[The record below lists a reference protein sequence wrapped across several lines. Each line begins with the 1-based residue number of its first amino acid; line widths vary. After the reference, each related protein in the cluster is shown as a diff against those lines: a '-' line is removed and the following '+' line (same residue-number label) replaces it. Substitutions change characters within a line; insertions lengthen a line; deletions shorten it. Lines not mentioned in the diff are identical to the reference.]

1 MKRLISVISILTIV
15 VSLFSWQLDRQ
26 AQFPV
31 NLYSIDRAGNNV
43 VIGGGSGGVGHS
55 TDNGE
60 TFSFVMTPTFNASSG
75 VYNDAN
81 DVSFADENHV
91 AIASEDGMVIISD
104 DGGATW
110 TQAPGVE
117 ALFGTDDTEG
127 IVYHADGKIWVSG
140 ANGKIAYSED
150 HGQTWVLQTTPG
162 TDTLYKMS
170 MNSSGTGFVA
180 CNNGSPDL
188 AKLYKTTDYGQNWEV
203 LALGTPNELTN
214 FAVEQYGSLVVV
226 VGDDGSISYSNDNG
240 ANWTHHIDLSG
251 SRLTGVSMNGAEGY
265 AVGWNGVVV
274 KTTDS
279 WETVQV
285 VENDWNYYS
294 QDIIYDAN
302 DHAMLAGWYGTVA
315 KSTDGITWVE
325 KTVSSVDNYNISLI
339 DEDNWYLIGD
349 KGTIFKTTDGGSS
362 YDKIFIEPYNN
373 LDINTLQ
380 TSHFFDMNEGIVT
393 GKTSGVVY
401 KTTNGGDSWTSFQ
414 IPGVS
419 SSKTMYAFEFLNDQ
433 VGWTFGY
440 ASVAA
445 KTTNGGDTWN
455 PLTLSGITTNDN
467 IYCAHAFDENNIVL
481 GAKNGVIYRT
491 NDGQSFTSITI
502 GSTNINDIYF
512 QDADHGIA
520 VNTAGD
526 IYYTTNGGLTAGDWM
541 LASESADDDLN
552 TIYEADN
559 GTLVVGGYS
568 ADSSNL
574 GTTWA
579 MMQSE
584 DNGATWTEIDLPETT
599 FNPVRIMD
607 ITGWDN
613 NIIAVGKNQV
623 VYTGTVDGDTPP
635 PPEYAEDLFFSEYIE
650 GSSNNKALEIF
661 NGTGQ
666 DIDLTPYVVKLG
678 SNGND
683 WGNEVDLEG
692 TLAHND
698 VFIIANDAAVPAI
711 LDISDVTSNVTWYNG
726 DDAIGLFLNDTL
738 IDVIGVY
745 QTDPGTAWDV
755 AGVTGATLN
764 HTLVRKPDVVEG
776 TTDWTASAG
785 TDTAN
790 SQWLVYDI
798 DEFSYIGFHE
808 FAGGSG
814 NNVAMPTFDPAPG
827 SYDDPINVTLASE
840 TPDASIYYTLDG
852 SEPTDTSTMYS
863 GPINVS
869 ESTTIK
875 AIAYADG
882 LDPSFVATGSY
893 TILTVQNVANV
904 AELRNGNT
912 DGSIYNLTSEV
923 IATFVQTYR
932 NQKYIQDTTAGIL
945 IDDNNNIITTAVSV
959 GDGITGIQGT
969 LSVYN
974 GMLQF
979 TPVQDIASVTS
990 TGNVVE
996 PVVVTIPDLV
1006 ADFDTYEARVVAV
1019 ENVQFATTGEFTNGT
1034 AYEITDGT
1042 NTYNFR
1048 STFYDV
1054 DYIGTAI
1061 PAGIG
1066 TINVIPNS
1074 RVEGEFITA
1083 RTLADFDFGPI
1094 TNPAPTNLS
1103 YEVNDDAVTLTW
1115 EAPTD
1120 ATNLTAYKV
1129 YKDDAFL
1136 AELAA
1141 NILTYTDEDLADGDY
1156 TYYVTAMYGDDESLA
1171 SNTVMVYIGEATGDA
1186 EDLFISEYIEG
1197 SSNNKAIE
1205 IFNGTGI
1212 PVDLTPYVVKSASNG
1227 GEWNNDLNLEG
1238 TLANGD
1244 VFVIANSAADPAIL
1258 NTSDATSAVTYFNG
1272 NDAIGLFLN
1281 DVMIDAI
1288 GVYQT
1293 DPGTAW
1299 NVAGVENATLNHTL
1313 VRKPTVIVGNLDWT
1327 ASAGTNADDS
1337 EWIVYDIDELSY
1349 IGSHEFTGGTPGNN
1363 AATPVFDPAS
1373 GTYDQP
1379 ISVTMTSETEGA
1391 TIYYTIDGTEPTD
1404 ASPEYTGAIDI
1415 EQTTTVKARAY
1426 ADGMDPSYIATANY
1440 TIITLVEVSSVS
1452 ELRAGATDGTIYNLT
1467 SEVIVTFAQ
1476 DFRNQK
1482 YIQDDTAGILIDDY
1496 DNVIATAY
1504 SAGDAVTGLFGTLT
1518 EYGNMLQFT
1527 PTQAGPTAT
1536 STGNIVNPL
1545 VVTIN
1550 DLMTD
1555 FDTYE
1560 SRVIKLN
1567 NVMFSDTGAFAN
1579 GTSYGITD
1587 GTDNFNFRTTFYDV
1601 DYIGNDIPIETGHII
1616 AIPNA
1621 RTDGNYITSRNNADL
1636 LFDGVNPPENLTA
1649 VVVEGGVMLN
1659 WDTVV
1664 ENLLMKAYTNE
1675 LGEIITVD
1683 GDTRVVELRNPD
1695 GWKVYRNDFMIAEAD
1710 DIEYLDP
1717 VTEDGVYT
1725 YYVTAMYGQVESAP
1739 SNTATVTIGDPGAV
1753 IIEDSFET
1761 YPDFALE
1768 FGAWTLVDVDQ
1779 STTYG
1784 IQDVEFDNSGSPMSY
1799 IIFNPSATVPALTDN
1814 SYIAADGDKYAVAFA
1829 STTPSNNDWMIT
1841 PAFAIDEEADVTF
1854 QAKSITDQYGLE
1866 RFNVL
1871 VSTGSTNP
1879 EDFSVISGEGYIQAP
1894 LTWTDY
1900 SYNLDEYAGQ
1910 TIRIAIQCVS
1920 DDAFMFMLD
1929 NFKVTA
1935 PNGTGNSNDVNVVT
1949 TELVGNYP
1957 NPFNPETRISFLTK
1971 ENGPVSIDIYN
1982 IKGQRVRSLL
1992 NENREAGVHNVVWN
2006 GKDDKGKNVA
2016 SGVFFYRMKSGQY
2029 TSTKKMI
2036 LMK

>member
-31 NLYSIDRAGNNV
+31 NLFSIDRAGNNV

-91 AIASEDGMVIISD
+91 AIASEDGMILLSD

-117 ALFGTDDTEG
+117 ALFGTDDAEG

-140 ANGKIAYSED
+140 ANGKIAYSAD
-150 HGQTWVLQTTPG
+150 HGQTWVLQNTPG

-188 AKLYKTTDYGQNWEV
+188 AKLYKTTNFGQAWEV
-203 LALGTPNELTN
+203 IAIGTPAEATN
-214 FAVEQYGSLVVV
+214 FAVEQYGNLVVV
-226 VGDDGSISYSNDNG
+226 VGDDGTISYSNDNG
-240 ANWTHHIDLSG
+240 VNWNHHTGLNS
-251 SRLTGVSMNGAEGY
+251 SRMTGVTMNGAEGY

-285 VENDWNYYS
+285 IENDWNYYS

-302 DHAMLAGWYGTVA
+302 GQAMLAGWYGTVA
-315 KSTDGITWVE
+315 KSSDGTTWVE
-325 KTVSSVDNYNISLI
+325 KTVSSVDNYSISLI
-339 DEDNWYLIGD
+339 NENNWYLIGD
-349 KGTIFKTTDGGSS
+349 KGTIFKTTNGGST
-362 YDKIFIEPYNN
+362 YDKIFVEPYNN
-373 LDINTLQ
+373 IDINVLQ
-380 TSHFFDMNEGIVT
+380 TSHFFNINEGLIT

-401 KTTNGGDSWTSFQ
+401 KTTNGGDSWTGYQ

-419 SSKTMYAFEFLNDQ
+419 ATKTMYAFEFLNDQ
-433 VGWTFGY
+433 IGWTFGF

-445 KTTNGGDTWN
+445 KTTDGGESWT
-455 PLTLSGITTNDN
+455 PLSLTGITTNDN
-467 IYCAHAFDENNIVL
+467 IYSAHAFDENNIVL

-491 NDGQSFTSITI
+491 NNGLSFTSITI

-512 QDADHGIA
+512 QDVDHGVA

-526 IYYTTNGGLTAGDWM
+526 IYYTTNGGLTAGDWT
-541 LASESADDDLN
+541 LASESAGDDLY
-552 TIYEADN
+552 TIHEADN

-568 ADSSNL
+568 SDASNL

-584 DNGATWTEIDLPETT
+584 DNGATWTEINLPETQ

-607 ITGWDN
+607 ISSWGN

-623 VYTGTVDGDTPP
+623 IYSGTVDGDTPP
-635 PPEYAEDLFFSEYIE
+635 PPEFAQDLFFSEYIE

-666 DIDLTPYVVKLG
+666 AIDLTPYVVKLG

-683 WGNEVDLEG
+683 WGNEVDLQG

-711 LDISDVTSNVTWYNG
+711 LNISDVTSNVTWYNG
-726 DDAIGLFLNDTL
+726 NDAVGLFLNGVL
-738 IDVIGVY
+738 IDIIGVY
-745 QTDPGTAWDV
+745 QENPGTAWEV
-755 AGVTGATLN
+755 AGVANATLN

-776 TTDWTASAG
+776 TTDWATSAG
-785 TDTAN
+785 TDAAN
-790 SQWLVYDI
+790 SQWLVYNI
-798 DEFSYIGFHE
+798 DEFSYIGYHE
-808 FAGGSG
+808 FAGGAG
-814 NNVAMPTFDPAPG
+814 NNVAMPTFEPAPG
-827 SYDDPINVTLASE
+827 TYDDPVNVTLTSE
-840 TPDASIYYTLDG
+840 TPGATIYYTLDG
-852 SEPTDTSTMYS
+852 SDPTDSSSMYS
-863 GPINVS
+863 GPINVAQ
-869 ESTTIK
+869 STTIK

-882 LDPSFVATGSY
+882 LDPSFIATGNY
-893 TILTVQNVANV
+893 TILTVQNVTTLAQ
-904 AELRNGNT
+904 LRAGST
-912 DGSIYNLTSEV
+912 DGSIYNLTSEAIV
-923 IATFVQTYR
+923 TFTQTFR
-932 NQKYIQDTTAGIL
+932 NQKYIQDATAGIL
-945 IDDNNNIITTAVSV
+945 IDDNNNVIATQVNV
-959 GDGITGIQGT
+959 GDGITGVQGT
-969 LSVYN
+969 LGVYG

-979 TPVQDIASVTS
+979 TPVQDIASVSS
-990 TGNVVE
+990 TGNNPT
-996 PVVVTIPDLV
+996 PVAVTISDLTSN
-1006 ADFDTYEARVVAV
+1006 FESYEARLVVLN
-1019 ENVQFATTGEFTNGT
+1019 NVQFTTTGTFAVGT
-1034 AYEITDGT
+1034 VYAVSDGT

-1048 STFYDV
+1048 TTFYDA

-1061 PAGIG
+1061 PTGQGSIIA
-1066 TINVIPNS
+1066 IPNS
-1074 RVEGEFITA
+1074 RTDGESITS
-1083 RTLADFDFGPI
+1083 RLVSDFNFGPI
-1094 TNPAPTNLS
+1094 TNPAPTNLT
-1103 YEVNDDAVTLTW
+1103 YVVNDDAVTLTW
-1115 EAPTD
+1115 LAPTD
-1120 ATNLTAYKV
+1120 ATNLTGYKV
-1129 YKDDAFL
+1129 YKDDTFL
-1136 AELAA
+1136 SDVTA

-1156 TYYVTAMYGDDESLA
+1156 TYHVTAIYGVDESLP
-1171 SNTVMVYIGEATGDA
+1171 SNSVMVHIGEVNGEA

-1205 IFNGTGI
+1205 IFNGTGM

-1227 GEWNNDLNLEG
+1227 GDWNNELNLEG

-1244 VFVIANSAADPAIL
+1244 VFVIANAQAVPAIL
-1258 NTSDATSAVTYFNG
+1258 NVSDATSAVTYFNG

-1293 DPGTAW
+1293 DPGTGW

-1313 VRKPTVIVGNLDWT
+1313 VRKPTVVVGNLDWA

-1337 EWIVYDIDELSY
+1337 EWIVYDIDELSF
-1349 IGSHEFTGGTPGNN
+1349 IGAHDFTGGTPGNN
-1363 AATPVFDPAS
+1363 VATPVFNPAS
-1373 GTYDQP
+1373 GTYDTP
-1379 ISVTMTSETEGA
+1379 ISVTMTSETAGA
-1391 TIYYTIDGTEPTD
+1391 TIYYTLDGSEPTN
-1404 ASPEYTGAIDI
+1404 ASSEYTGAIAI
-1415 EQTTTVKARAY
+1415 NQTTTVKARAY

-1440 TIITLVEVSSVS
+1440 TIITVVEVSSVS
-1452 ELRAGATDGTIYNLT
+1452 DLRAGATDGTIYNLT
-1467 SEVIVTFAQ
+1467 SEVIVTFVQ
-1476 DFRNQK
+1476 SFRNQK
-1482 YIQDDTAGILIDDY
+1482 YIQDATAGILIDDMN
-1496 DNVIATAY
+1496 NVIVTAY
-1504 SAGDAVTGLFGTLT
+1504 NAGDAVSGLHGTLSV
-1518 EYGNMLQFT
+1518 YGNMLQFV
-1527 PTQAGPTAT
+1527 PTQAGPVAS
-1536 STGNIVNPL
+1536 STGNVVNP
-1545 VVTIN
+1545 VIVTIN

-1567 NVMFSDTGAFAN
+1567 NVMFADGGAFAN
-1579 GTSYGITD
+1579 GSTYSVTD
-1587 GTDNFNFRTTFYDV
+1587 GTNNFNFRTTFYDV
-1601 DYIGNDIPIETGHII
+1601 DYIGSDIPIETGHII

-1649 VVVEGGVMLN
+1649 VVVENGVMLN

-1664 ENLLMKAYTNE
+1664 ANLLSKTYTNE
-1675 LGEIITVD
+1675 LGQTITVD
-1683 GDTRVVELRNPD
+1683 ADTRVVELRTPD
-1695 GWKVYRNDFMIAEAD
+1695 SWKVYRNEVMIAEVD
-1710 DIEYLDP
+1710 DIQYLDP
-1717 VTEDGVYT
+1717 VTADGIYT
-1725 YYVTAMYGQVESAP
+1725 YYVTAMYGEVESGP
-1739 SNTATVTIGDPGAV
+1739 SNTASVTIGDPGA
-1753 IIEDSFET
+1753 IIINDGFET

-1768 FGAWTLVDVDQ
+1768 FGDWTLIDVDQ
-1779 STTYG
+1779 STTYT
-1784 IQDVEFDNSGSPMSY
+1784 ITDTEFTNGGSPMSY
-1799 IIFNPSATVPALTDN
+1799 IVFNPSMTVPPLTEEA
-1814 SYIAADGDKYAVAFA
+1814 YLAPEGDKYLVSFA

-1841 PAFAIDEEADVTF
+1841 PAFTIDEEAHVSFT
-1854 QAKSITDQYGLE
+1854 AKSITDQYGLE

-1879 EDFSVISGEGYIQAP
+1879 DDFTLISGDTHVNVP
-1894 LTWTDY
+1894 VVWTDY
-1900 SYNLDEYAGQ
+1900 SFNLDAYAGQ
-1910 TIRIAIQCVS
+1910 TIRVAIQCVS

-1929 NFKVTA
+1929 NFKVIA
-1935 PNGTGNSNDVNVVT
+1935 PNGTGNSNNVNILT
-1949 TELVGNYP
+1949 NELVGNYP
-1957 NPFNPETRISFLTK
+1957 NPFNPETRIAFTTR
-1971 ENGPVSIDIYN
+1971 ENGPVSIDIFN
-1982 IKGQRVRSLL
+1982 IKGQKVRSLL
-1992 NENREAGVHNVVWN
+1992 NENKEAGNHSVLWN
-2006 GKDDKGKNVA
+2006 GKDDNGKNVA
-2016 SGVFFYRMKSGQY
+2016 SGVFFYRMKSGKY